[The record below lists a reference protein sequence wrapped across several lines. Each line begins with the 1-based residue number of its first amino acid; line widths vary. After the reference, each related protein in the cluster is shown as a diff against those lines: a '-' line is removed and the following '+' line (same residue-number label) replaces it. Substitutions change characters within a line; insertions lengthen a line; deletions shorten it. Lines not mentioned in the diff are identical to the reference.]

1 LVLFSYVPLNWFL
14 LGLKYAL
21 LLKAK
26 WGRFSISPKILANG
40 EVLSFNVFKAG
51 ISLKSSANVK
61 IIIVIYEIWIE
72 FFLILNY
79 FATLIIFSLE
89 KYQVY
94 KVFTFVEKK
103 IWNYIYNDLGNN
115 LLFVLKNLLFWI
127 KQNFYDFIKY

>member
-1 LVLFSYVPLNWFL
+1 M
-14 LGLKYAL
+14 
-21 LLKAK
+21 KAK
-26 WGRFSISPKILANG
+26 SGRFSISSKILANG

-72 FFLILNY
+72 LFLILNY

-115 LLFVLKNLLFWI
+115 LLFVLKNLLF
-127 KQNFYDFIKY
+127 

>member
-1 LVLFSYVPLNWFL
+1 M
-14 LGLKYAL
+14 
-21 LLKAK
+21 KAK
-26 WGRFSISPKILANG
+26 SGRFSISSKILANG

-61 IIIVIYEIWIE
+61 IIIVIYEI
-72 FFLILNY
+72 
-79 FATLIIFSLE
+79 
-89 KYQVY
+89 
-94 KVFTFVEKK
+94 FTFVEKK